1 MTRSAETGTLR
12 LVLRVFFCVR
22 EGADFAKKNEKSGSG
37 FLKQKMTFLR
47 DKRINPC
54 LVSGTGFKMDVD
66 RPQ

>member
-22 EGADFAKKNEKSGSG
+22 EGADVAKKNEKAGSG

-47 DKRINPC
+47 DKMKIPR
-54 LVSGTGFKMDVD
+54 LASGTGFQMDVD
-66 RPQ
+66 RPE